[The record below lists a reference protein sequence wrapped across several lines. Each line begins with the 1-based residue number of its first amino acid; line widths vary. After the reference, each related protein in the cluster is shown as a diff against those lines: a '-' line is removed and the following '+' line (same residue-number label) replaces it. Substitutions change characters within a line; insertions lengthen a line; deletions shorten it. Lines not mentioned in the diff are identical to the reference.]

1 MVRSELR
8 QLLTTLTG
16 IRLLCCGNTA
26 SSKGIRFDANF
37 KMMRV
42 PTQLSSVVDA
52 FDLGV
57 NYAGI
62 QVNDHRIELYLLDCN
77 GRIAHKF
84 LRLQAI
90 LKS

>member
-1 MVRSELR
+1 M
-8 QLLTTLTG
+8 
-16 IRLLCCGNTA
+16 
-26 SSKGIRFDANF
+26 RFDANF

-57 NYAGI
+57 NYAGV

-84 LRLQAI
+84 LRLQADPEI
-90 LKS
+90 VVAELARLTNDPTRQARGL